1 MNRIKTLLFLLLIIV
16 LGAWFRFTGLNW
28 DSGNLLHPDE
38 RFLTMVTSA
47 ISLPHSLSDYLNTNA
62 SPANPHNQ
70 NFGLFVYGT
79 LPVHVLKI
87 VSLVM
92 RLTSLQ
98 QLTLAGRALSGFLDI
113 GLIIMVFF
121 FTRVIS
127 KKNFIA
133 LLAAFLYAAS
143 ALPIQLAHF
152 FSVDSFLVFFGFASI
167 LFASLSR
174 RHPIF
179 ICFSGICFALSLS
192 SKVYALL
199 FLPIIGLTFLLTLVD
214 DLDLKHLIVLV
225 FKSIFFIVPALV
237 VFRLAYPYFFASG
250 DVIST
255 VNPKWLANW
264 KELNSWL
271 VPSTWFPPSVQWFN
285 LKKGFFP
292 FVNILFAGL
301 GLPLGLVATLST
313 FINFRYI
320 KSHKLLLI
328 PTLGTLWL
336 FIYQSLQLS
345 QPIRYFYPLYP
356 FFAISSAFFLYQ
368 LLHQKPKLLI
378 GLALLVLL
386 IWPVSVVSIYNH
398 PHTRVVASDWIKTY
412 LPAGSTLSCEHWDD
426 CLPLGYSPD
435 YTILEYPLYG
445 PDSEL
450 KWEDMRTKLANTD
463 YLILS
468 SNRLY
473 GSIVGSGQYPQTT
486 QFYSDLFSGKL
497 GFTLHAQF
505 TSRLNLPLPLVH
517 TCINLP
523 QLYSQAAATLQDC
536 PLRGLSFVDDYLDES
551 WTVYDHPKVLIFKN
565 TARVL

>member
-1 MNRIKTLLFLLLIIV
+1 MNRTKTLLFLMLILV
-16 LGAWFRFTGLNW
+16 LGAWFRFSGLNW

-47 ISLPHSLSDYLNTNA
+47 INLPASLSEYLNTDA

-87 VSLVM
+87 VSLIF

-98 QLTLAGRALSGFLDI
+98 QLTLAGRAISGFLDI
-113 GLIIMVFF
+113 GVVLMIFL
-121 FTRVIS
+121 FTRITI
-127 KKNFIA
+127 KNSSIA
-133 LLAAFLYAAS
+133 FLAAFLYAAS
-143 ALPIQLAHF
+143 ALPIQLSHF
-152 FSVDSFLVFFGFASI
+152 FSVDSFMVFFGFASI

-174 RHPIF
+174 RHPLF
-179 ICFSGICFALSLS
+179 ICLSGICFALSLS

-214 DLDLKHLIVLV
+214 SLNQKRLLVLA
-225 FKSIFFIVPALV
+225 FKSLFFVIPALV

-250 DVIST
+250 DLIST
-255 VNPKWLANW
+255 INPKWLANW

-285 LKKGFFP
+285 LKKGLFP
-292 FVNILFAGL
+292 FINILFAGL
-301 GLPLGLVATLST
+301 GLPLGLVTTLATFL
-313 FINFRYI
+313 NFRSI
-320 KSHKLLLI
+320 KFQKFLI
-328 PTLGTLWL
+328 IPLVGSLWL

-356 FFAISSAFFLYQ
+356 FFAISAAFLLYQ
-368 LLHQKPKLLI
+368 LLHNKPIWLK
-378 GLALLVLL
+378 GLATVILL
-386 IWPVSVVSIYNH
+386 IWPLSVVSIYNR
-398 PHTRVVASDWIKTY
+398 PHTRVVASDWIRTF

-445 PDSEL
+445 PDSQL
-450 KWEDMRTKLANTD
+450 KWQDMRTKLANTD

-473 GSIVGSGQYPQTT
+473 GSIVGSGQYPETT

-497 GFTLHAQF
+497 GFTLHSQF
-505 TSRLNLPLPLVH
+505 SSRPNLPLPFIH

-523 QLYSQAAATLQDC
+523 KVYSQAAAPLQDC
-536 PLRGLSFVDDYLDES
+536 PLPGVSFVDDYLDES